1 MAEKNFLTMSEN
13 GKSEYCCSVV
23 KISELIP
30 IEGSDFLA
38 MTNVLG
44 TQIVVRKDM
53 VKEGDIM
60 FYAANETALNHRFL
74 SANNLYEIGCR
85 SMNANAAEVNA
96 IMEEYDTKY
105 RNKADTLRAEANQI
119 KGLID
124 KYEKH
129 VKKDKKKVVKLI
141 NELDGANEEKKSE
154 LNIQIKDLNEKI
166 DAATKLALEKT
177 VKYTELKKQIDT
189 LVNEGK
195 PIVDKAKALCGFFNK
210 YGRVRCITLKNT
222 PSFGFLFEVDSM
234 AKFNPGI
241 KDVNLE
247 DYINQDFDTV
257 DGELFVKAYVPPV
270 KKENVRKTRGEKRN
284 KKLSRFDRLVEGEMK
299 FHYDTTPLAKNMM
312 LMDPDNVVA
321 ISVKV
326 HGCVEKSTIVN
337 TKEFG
342 DLTIGEIVDNKI
354 NCHILARDI
363 EKDEDVYVPIDQHY
377 MIPNDGDW
385 YEIELEDGKQ
395 LTITGNN
402 PVWLPELNCYRKV
415 EELVGDEYLLSIY
428 KVVKI
433 KSIKKLDHKLDRYDL
448 TVSSTNNF
456 YANGVLIHNTSSIIG
471 KVHVKNPLPMVWHKK
486 AWNKLI
492 DLVNLPEKIKFKY
505 DYTVD
510 YGPVYCS
517 RKVVMNQY
525 INQEAN
531 GGYYNVDIYSEYGDI
546 LYPYLDN
553 GMTVY
558 SEIAGYPTGCQT
570 MIQKQYSYGC
580 QPGENFI
587 MPYRI
592 STMNEEGVRSEWNVK
607 DVYDWTVKLIDR
619 MKESGDENWK
629 RIHPID
635 ILYHGTLGDLYP
647 DVDKDNHWHEKVLD
661 KLKNDKEHFG
671 MEDYEPMC
679 TDCKVPREGIVLR
692 IDDDPINEAF
702 KLKTTSFAL
711 GEAIRYDDDNYQ
723 DIEVQQGDYESVEE
737 S

>member
-30 IEGSDFLA
+30 VDGSDFLA

-60 FYAANETALNHRFL
+60 FYAANETALNQRFL

-105 RNKADTLRAEANQI
+105 RNKADTLRAEAKQI

-124 KYEKH
+124 KYEKY

-247 DYINQDFDTV
+247 DYLNQDFDTV

-270 KKENVRKTRGEKRN
+270 KPENVRKSKDAKRT
-284 KKLSRFDRLVEGEMK
+284 KKLSRFDRLVEGELR
-299 FHYDTTPLAKNMM
+299 FHYDTGQLQRNMQ
-312 LMDPDNVVA
+312 LIDSDKPVT

-326 HGCVEKSTIVN
+326 HG
-337 TKEFG
+337 
-342 DLTIGEIVDNKI
+342 
-354 NCHILARDI
+354 
-363 EKDEDVYVPIDQHY
+363 
-377 MIPNDGDW
+377 
-385 YEIELEDGKQ
+385 
-395 LTITGNN
+395 
-402 PVWLPELNCYRKV
+402 
-415 EELVGDEYLLSIY
+415 
-428 KVVKI
+428 
-433 KSIKKLDHKLDRYDL
+433 
-448 TVSSTNNF
+448 
-456 YANGVLIHNTSSIIG
+456 TSSIIG
-471 KVHVKNPLPMVWHKK
+471 KVHVKNPLPMAWHKK

-492 DLVNLPEKIKFKY
+492 DLVNLSDKIKFKY

-517 RKVVMNQY
+517 RTVVKNQY
-525 INQEAN
+525 INQDVTV
-531 GGYYNVDIYSEYGDI
+531 GYYNVDIWSEYGDI

-558 SEIAGYPTGCQT
+558 SEIAGYLTGCQT
-570 MIQKQYSYGC
+570 MIQKQYAYGC
-580 QPGENFI
+580 QQGENFI

-619 MKESGDENWK
+619 MKEANDENWK

-647 DVDKDNHWHEKVLD
+647 EVDKDNNWHENILE

>member
-30 IEGSDFLA
+30 VEGSDFLA

-60 FYAANETALNHRFL
+60 FYAANETALNQRFL

-619 MKESGDENWK
+619 MKESGDEDWK

>member
-1 MAEKNFLTMSEN
+1 
-13 GKSEYCCSVV
+13 
-23 KISELIP
+23 
-30 IEGSDFLA
+30 
-38 MTNVLG
+38 
-44 TQIVVRKDM
+44 
-53 VKEGDIM
+53 M
-60 FYAANETALNHRFL
+60 FYAANETALNQRFL

-96 IMEEYDTKY
+96 IMEEYDNKY
-105 RNKADTLRAEANQI
+105 RNKADILRAEAKQI

-129 VKKDKKKVVKLI
+129 VKKDKKKVSKLT

-166 DAATKLALEKT
+166 DAATKLALDKT

-195 PIVDKAKALCGFFNK
+195 TIVDKAKALCGFFNK

-270 KKENVRKTRGEKRN
+270 KPENVRKTRGEKRN
-284 KKLSRFDRLVEGEMK
+284 KKLSRFDRLVEGELRL
-299 FHYDTTPLAKNMM
+299 HYDSTQLVKNMS
-312 LMDPDNVVA
+312 LIDPDKIVTV
-321 ISVKV
+321 SVKV
-326 HGCVEKSTIVN
+326 HG
-337 TKEFG
+337 
-342 DLTIGEIVDNKI
+342 
-354 NCHILARDI
+354 
-363 EKDEDVYVPIDQHY
+363 
-377 MIPNDGDW
+377 
-385 YEIELEDGKQ
+385 
-395 LTITGNN
+395 
-402 PVWLPELNCYRKV
+402 
-415 EELVGDEYLLSIY
+415 
-428 KVVKI
+428 
-433 KSIKKLDHKLDRYDL
+433 
-448 TVSSTNNF
+448 
-456 YANGVLIHNTSSIIG
+456 TSSVIG
-471 KVHVKNPLPMVWHKK
+471 KVHVKNPLPMMWYKK

-517 RKVVMNQY
+517 RTVVKNQY
-525 INQEAN
+525 INQDVT
-531 GGYYNVDIYSEYGDI
+531 GGYYNVDIWSEYGDI

-558 SEIAGYPTGCQT
+558 SEIAGYLTGCQT
-570 MIQKQYSYGC
+570 MIQKQYAYGC
-580 QPGENFI
+580 NPGENFI

-592 STMNEEGVRSEWNVK
+592 STMNDEGIRYEWNVM

-619 MKESGDENWK
+619 MKEANDENWK

-635 ILYHGTLGDLYP
+635 ILYHGTLADLYP
-647 DVDKDNHWHEKVLD
+647 EVDESDHWHENVLE
-661 KLKNDKEHFG
+661 KMKNDKEHFG
-671 MEDYEPMC
+671 MEEYEPLC
-679 TDCKVPREGIVLR
+679 TDIKVPREGICLR
-692 IDDDPINEAF
+692 IDDDPILENF
-702 KLKTTSFAL
+702 KLKTISFAL
-711 GEAIRYDDDNYQ
+711 GEAILYDDDNYQ
-723 DIEVQQGDYESVEE
+723 DIEVQQGDY
-737 S
+737 

>member
-30 IEGSDFLA
+30 IDGSDFLA
-38 MTNVLG
+38 KTNVLG

-60 FYAANETALNHRFL
+60 FYAANETALNQRFL

-96 IMEEYDTKY
+96 IMEEYDNKY
-105 RNKADTLRAEANQI
+105 RNKADILRAEAKQI

-129 VKKDKKKVVKLI
+129 VKKDKKKVSKLT

-166 DAATKLALEKT
+166 DAATKLALDKT

-195 PIVDKAKALCGFFNK
+195 TIVDKAKALCGFFNK

-270 KKENVRKTRGEKRN
+270 KPENVRKTRGEKRN
-284 KKLSRFDRLVEGEMK
+284 KKLSRFDRLVEGELRL
-299 FHYDTTPLAKNMM
+299 HYDSTQLVKNMS
-312 LMDPDNVVA
+312 LIDPDKIVTV
-321 ISVKV
+321 SVKV
-326 HGCVEKSTIVN
+326 HG
-337 TKEFG
+337 
-342 DLTIGEIVDNKI
+342 
-354 NCHILARDI
+354 
-363 EKDEDVYVPIDQHY
+363 
-377 MIPNDGDW
+377 
-385 YEIELEDGKQ
+385 
-395 LTITGNN
+395 
-402 PVWLPELNCYRKV
+402 
-415 EELVGDEYLLSIY
+415 
-428 KVVKI
+428 
-433 KSIKKLDHKLDRYDL
+433 
-448 TVSSTNNF
+448 
-456 YANGVLIHNTSSIIG
+456 TSSVIG
-471 KVHVKNPLPMVWHKK
+471 KIHVKNPLPMSCPKK
-486 AWNKLI
+486 VWNKLI

-517 RKVVMNQY
+517 RTVVKNQY
-525 INQEAN
+525 INQDVT
-531 GGYYNVDIYSEYGDI
+531 GGYYNVDIWSEYGDI

-558 SEIAGYPTGCQT
+558 SEIAGYLTGCQT
-570 MIQKQYSYGC
+570 MIQKQYAYGC
-580 QPGENFI
+580 NPGENFI

-592 STMNEEGVRSEWNVK
+592 STMNDEGIRYEWNVM

-619 MKESGDENWK
+619 MKEANDENWK

-635 ILYHGTLGDLYP
+635 ILYHGTLADLYP
-647 DVDKDNHWHEKVLD
+647 EVDESDHWHENVLE
-661 KLKNDKEHFG
+661 KMKNDKEHFG
-671 MEDYEPMC
+671 MEEYEPLC
-679 TDCKVPREGIVLR
+679 TDIKVPREGICLR
-692 IDDDPINEAF
+692 IDDDPILENF
-702 KLKTTSFAL
+702 KLKTISFAL
-711 GEAIRYDDDNYQ
+711 GEAILYDDDNYQ
-723 DIEVQQGDYESVEE
+723 DIEVQQGDY
-737 S
+737 

>member
-30 IEGSDFLA
+30 VDGSDFLA

-60 FYAANETALNHRFL
+60 FYAANETALNKRFL

-85 SMNANAAEVNA
+85 SMNSNAAEVNA

-105 RNKADTLRAEANQI
+105 RNKADTLRADAKQI

-129 VKKDKKKVVKLI
+129 VKKDKKKLSKLAK
-141 NELDGANEEKKSE
+141 ELDDANEENKYE

-189 LVNEGK
+189 LINEGK

-247 DYINQDFDTV
+247 DYLNQDFDTV

-270 KKENVRKTRGEKRN
+270 KPENIRKTRSEKRN
-284 KKLSRFDRLVEGEMK
+284 KKLNRFDRLVEGEMK

-312 LMDPDNVVA
+312 LMDPDKPVT

-385 YEIELEDGKQ
+385 YEIELEDDRK

-517 RKVVMNQY
+517 RKVVMNKY
-525 INQEAN
+525 INQEATA
-531 GGYYNVDIYSEYGDI
+531 GYYNVDIYSEYGDI

-619 MKESGDENWK
+619 MKESCDKNWK

-647 DVDKDNHWHEKVLD
+647 DVDNDNHWHENILE

>member
-23 KISELIP
+23 KISELTP
-30 IEGSDFLA
+30 IEESDFLA
-38 MTNVLG
+38 KTNVLG

-60 FYAANETALNHRFL
+60 FYAANETALNQKFL
-74 SANNLYEIGCR
+74 SANNLYDIGCR
-85 SMNANAAEVNA
+85 HMNANAAEVNA

-105 RNKADTLRAEANQI
+105 RNEADTLRAEAKQI

-124 KYEKH
+124 KYEKQAQ
-129 VKKDKKKVVKLI
+129 KDKKKVSKL
-141 NELDGANEEKKSE
+141 NKQLGEAEDDTKKSE
-154 LNIQIKDLNEKI
+154 IQMQINDLQEKI
-166 DAATKLALEKT
+166 VAATKLALEKT
-177 VKYTELKKQIDT
+177 IKYTDLKHKVEV

-247 DYINQDFDTV
+247 DYLNQDFDTV

-270 KKENVRKTRGEKRN
+270 KPENVRKTRGEKRN
-284 KKLSRFDRLVEGEMK
+284 KKLSRFDRLVEGELRL
-299 FHYDTTPLAKNMM
+299 HYDSTQLDKNMS
-312 LMDPDNVVA
+312 LIDPDKIVTV
-321 ISVKV
+321 SVKV
-326 HGCVEKSTIVN
+326 HG
-337 TKEFG
+337 
-342 DLTIGEIVDNKI
+342 
-354 NCHILARDI
+354 
-363 EKDEDVYVPIDQHY
+363 
-377 MIPNDGDW
+377 
-385 YEIELEDGKQ
+385 
-395 LTITGNN
+395 
-402 PVWLPELNCYRKV
+402 
-415 EELVGDEYLLSIY
+415 
-428 KVVKI
+428 
-433 KSIKKLDHKLDRYDL
+433 
-448 TVSSTNNF
+448 
-456 YANGVLIHNTSSIIG
+456 TSSVIG
-471 KVHVKNPLPMVWHKK
+471 KVHVKNPLPMMWYKK

-505 DYTVD
+505 DYTID

-517 RKVVMNQY
+517 RTVVKNQY
-525 INQEAN
+525 INQEVT
-531 GGYYNVDIYSEYGDI
+531 GGYYNVDIWSEYGDI

-558 SEIAGYPTGCQT
+558 SEIAGYLTGCQT
-570 MIQKQYSYGC
+570 MIQKQYAYGC

-592 STMNEEGVRSEWNVK
+592 STMSEGGVRYEWNVQ
-607 DVYDWTVKLIDR
+607 DVYDWTVRLIYR
-619 MKESGDENWK
+619 MKEAGDENWK

-635 ILYHGTLGDLYP
+635 ILYHGTLADLYP
-647 DVDKDNHWHEKVLD
+647 EVDESDHWHENVLE

-671 MEDYEPMC
+671 MEDYEPLC
-679 TDCKVPREGIVLR
+679 TGCKVPREGIVIR
-692 IDDDPINEAF
+692 IDNDPINEAF

-711 GEAIRYDDDNYQ
+711 GEALLYDDDSYQ
-723 DIEVQQGDYESVEE
+723 DIEVQQGDYESAEDA
-737 S
+737 

>member
-60 FYAANETALNHRFL
+60 FYAANETALNQRFL

-270 KKENVRKTRGEKRN
+270 KPENVRKSKDAKRT
-284 KKLSRFDRLVEGEMK
+284 KKLSRFDRLVEGELR
-299 FHYDTTPLAKNMM
+299 FHYDTGQLQRNMQ
-312 LMDPDNVVA
+312 LIDSDKPVT

-326 HGCVEKSTIVN
+326 HG
-337 TKEFG
+337 
-342 DLTIGEIVDNKI
+342 
-354 NCHILARDI
+354 
-363 EKDEDVYVPIDQHY
+363 
-377 MIPNDGDW
+377 
-385 YEIELEDGKQ
+385 
-395 LTITGNN
+395 
-402 PVWLPELNCYRKV
+402 
-415 EELVGDEYLLSIY
+415 
-428 KVVKI
+428 
-433 KSIKKLDHKLDRYDL
+433 
-448 TVSSTNNF
+448 
-456 YANGVLIHNTSSIIG
+456 TSSIIG

-635 ILYHGTLGDLYP
+635 ILYHGTLGDLYQE
-647 DVDKDNHWHEKVLD
+647 VDEDNHWHENVLD

>member
-60 FYAANETALNHRFL
+60 FYAANETALNQRFL

-105 RNKADTLRAEANQI
+105 RKKADTLRAEVKQI

-141 NELDGANEEKKSE
+141 NELDGANEEKKYE

-270 KKENVRKTRGEKRN
+270 KPENVRKSKDAKRT

-363 EKDEDVYVPIDQHY
+363 EKDEDVYVSIDQHY

-505 DYTVD
+505 DYTID

-517 RKVVMNQY
+517 RTVVKNQY
-525 INQEAN
+525 INQEVT
-531 GGYYNVDIYSEYGDI
+531 GGYYNVDIWSEYGDI